1 VRTNADVIVVGLGAV
16 GSAAL
21 YQLARRGVAA
31 LGIDRWAPPHPR
43 GSSHGDS
50 RITRLALGEGPQ
62 YVQFA
67 RRAHEIWRELE
78 QQSGGSLLRQ
88 VGCLIY
94 GSQAGDGRAHGVG
107 DFLAQTIAVARQHGI
122 AHEPLDAAELARRY
136 PQFRWSGDE
145 RGCLE
150 PSGGFVH
157 PDACIATQLA
167 LARQHGAQQRTGER
181 VRDWTPDGD
190 GIAVRTERATYRAAR
205 LILAAGAWLP
215 ELMPALAAHARICR
229 QVMYWFAPDGD
240 PTQFRA
246 GAMPVFVRL
255 PDAATAMF
263 YGFPVIDDAAG
274 VKIAGEQFERAD
286 APDAIDDTV
295 APAEAAAMH
304 ALAAPHLRITSEC
317 RRAVA
322 CKYTVTPDFQFVI
335 DHAPQNHRV
344 WFASACSG
352 HGFKHSAAVGEAL
365 AEIAA
370 ANYTGFDL
378 SPFRLARWAADQKE

>member
-1 VRTNADVIVVGLGAV
+1 MRGDADVIVVGLGAV

-21 YQLARRGVAA
+21 FQLARRGVAA
-31 LGIDRWAPPHPR
+31 LGIDRWAPPHGR
-43 GSSHGDS
+43 GSSHGET

-78 QQSGGSLLRQ
+78 AQSGATLLRQ

-94 GSQAGDGRAHGVG
+94 GAQQTGHAHGVG

-122 AHEPLDAAELARRY
+122 AHELLDAAALARRY

-150 PSGGFVH
+150 PGGGFVH
-157 PDACIATQLA
+157 PEACIATQLA
-167 LARQHGAQQRTGER
+167 LAARHGARQQNGEQ
-181 VRDWTPDGD
+181 VRAWRIDGD
-190 GIAVRTERATYRAAR
+190 GVAVRTERATYRAAR

-215 ELMPALAAHARICR
+215 ALVPALAPHACVRR
-229 QVMYWFAPDGD
+229 QVMFWFRPDGD
-240 PTQFRA
+240 SADFRA

-263 YGFPVIDDAAG
+263 YGFPIIDDAAG

-286 APDAIDDTV
+286 APDAIDDRI
-295 APAEAAAMH
+295 AAAESDAMH
-304 ALAAPHLRITSEC
+304 ALAAPHLRIGRDC
-317 RRAVA
+317 LKAVA

-335 DHAPQNHRV
+335 DHVPESERV

-352 HGFKHSAAVGEAL
+352 HGFKHSAAIGEAL
-365 AEIAA
+365 AELAA
-370 ANYTGFDL
+370 AGSTRFDL
-378 SPFRLARWAADQKE
+378 SPFALARFARDAAL